1 MPGKRKANGFIQ
13 DLAKCH
19 AAQVVPL
26 LKRADN
32 EQWQELKEVLKKVDN
47 NEINLGDVRL
57 PRASARWLKGA
68 ARGKHKDI
76 AALRRS
82 VTQRGGSKAE
92 LFGTVLK
99 TVAKA
104 AAPAL
109 KKAAVSLGK
118 QAASTSISTGIEK
131 AAKKLKS
138 TPRPETSS
146 PEPSAD
152 DIDDILKKYA

>member
-1 MPGKRKANGFIQ
+1 MSGRRKANGFIR

-32 EQWQELKEVLKKVDN
+32 EQWQQLKDMLKKVDN
-47 NEINLGDVRL
+47 NDITLGDVRL
-57 PRASARWLKGA
+57 PRQSARWLKGA

-76 AALRRS
+76 AALKRS

-104 AAPAL
+104 AVPAL
-109 KKAAVSLGK
+109 KKGSSIVGKAGSLDGYK
-118 QAASTSISTGIEK
+118 YRHR
-131 AAKKLKS
+131 KS
-138 TPRPETSS
+138 CRQTQEQTCWT
-146 PEPSAD
+146 
-152 DIDDILKKYA
+152 